1 MTRTLTPV
9 LGLLASL
16 LMAAAAAYY
25 AAAENRHL
33 AGDKLQRTTVLV
45 ARELSQLLLSVEHG
59 VRGARGAIVAAGERF
74 DHATFV
80 RYIAS
85 RDIARE
91 FPGIPGFAWIER
103 VEPGQLAGVLE
114 RAAQEQPGFTLR
126 QYMPNDQSV
135 FLLRYVEPT
144 LFVQSGLGLDLA
156 SEPSRR
162 DALLQAQAAD
172 GLILSKPLQ
181 KSQHRLQSTPDYL
194 ATLSVDTAGGH
205 RGWVLAPI
213 YMHQVLQKVVEPDT
227 AIHLQL
233 TDADASFS
241 LGTAA
246 PTPFWLFLQRTPLH
260 TQKHLTLY
268 GRQWHLSV
276 RPGTGFMATLT
287 VHDPRLV
294 FLAVLATGLLLTAV
308 KALLDN
314 QRRQRALLEQNQQEQ
329 LGLLIDAAPCGMML
343 LDAGYQFIAVNK
355 KLCEQTGYQR
365 SELVEASFALIM
377 GENPDGQ
384 NLQFSHA
391 DVRDNPGIDMMVRR
405 KDGHIFPAAL
415 GLSTI
420 RINQQNHII
429 ATLDDVTER
438 RKIERQIAESEAT
451 FRKLANAMPQHVWI
465 THADGELSYANER
478 CLEFFQLSFEQLRDQ
493 WLNHIHPDDQDDAI
507 EQWLHATNSG
517 EDYSGQYRLKSANG
531 NYVWFISRAVPIED
545 ELGNIIAWYGTNT
558 DVSESM
564 AAQEAVEQQA
574 KNTQAIIDGVMDA
587 IITIDEQG
595 LISQFNTA
603 AEALFGYS
611 ESEVIGKNVNQL
623 MPEPHH
629 HQHDQ
634 YIQNYI
640 TSGQAKIIG
649 KGGVVDGKKRD
660 DSLFKMELRIAE
672 IWHQNQRQFIGMVRD
687 ITERHNNDKLL
698 RAQDHI
704 LGMIAANTEL
714 PITLDALVRDIEDL
728 ASDLIASVLLLDS
741 SGRRLLHGAAPSLP
755 SEINAAINGLT
766 VGPNVGAC
774 GAAVYYQKQ
783 IICADIRTD
792 PHFDPFR
799 DLALKHNL
807 LACWSI
813 PIVSMNE
820 ILGTFALYFR
830 SPRTPT
836 DAHQR
841 IIKMAQHVASLAITH
856 DRRET
861 RIKQLAFYDS
871 LTRLPN
877 RALGMDRLSRA
888 ISDAQRRNESLAV
901 MFIDL
906 DGFKT
911 INDSL
916 GHHVG
921 DRLLKLAA
929 ARLDKCV
936 RENDTVARLGGDEF
950 IVILHGPK
958 DSLADVVAQKVL
970 EAMTRKFQIDE
981 HALHV
986 SCSIGVALYPRDGA
1000 DAQSLLRN
1008 ADAAMYRAKE
1018 LGRNNAQYYTE
1029 ELNRAAME
1037 RITLESEIRAALER
1051 QEFYLHYQPR
1061 VNNRTGKIIGLE
1073 ALVRWQHPSRGTL
1086 GPNVFIPVAE
1096 QSGLITALGEW
1107 VLNHACTQV
1116 NLWLNQLSTPLSI
1129 SVNLSPRQF
1138 RDPAL
1143 TEKVAHI
1150 LAQSAL
1156 PPELLE
1162 LEITESMVMDDAHD
1176 TTVQLHQ
1183 LKSLGIT
1190 LAIDDFGTG
1199 YSNLSRLKH
1208 LPVDVLKIDKSFV
1221 DGIPDDTDDTAIATT
1236 IIAMGHHLKLKIVAE
1251 GVETFQQQKFLSE
1264 NQCDEMQGYL
1274 FGKPVSARDI
1284 EQILGLTPRRTDHR

>member
-1 MTRTLTPV
+1 MGLLTS
-9 LGLLASL
+9 LLLASG
-16 LMAAAAAYY
+16 AAYY
-25 AAAENRHL
+25 AALENRHL
-33 AGDKLQRTTVLV
+33 AEDKLQRTSVSF
-45 ARELSQLLLSVEHG
+45 ARELSQLLLAVEHG
-59 VRGARGAIVAAGERF
+59 VRGTRGAIVAAGGQF
-74 DHATFV
+74 NHFV
-80 RYIAS
+80 FRRYVDS

-91 FPGIPGFAWIER
+91 FPGIAGFAWIQH
-103 VEPGQLAGVLE
+103 VP
-114 RAAQEQPGFTLR
+114 AAQRQTILAQAAEEQPGFSLQ
-126 QYMPNDQSV
+126 QYIAHDDDL

-144 LFVQSGLGLDLA
+144 VFIQSGLGLDLA

-162 DALLQAQAAD
+162 SALLHAEAS
-172 GLILSKPLQ
+172 GSLVLSAPLQ
-181 KSQHRLQSTPDYL
+181 KSEHRLESTPDYL
-194 ATLSVDTAGGH
+194 AILSVDSTEH
-205 RGWVLAPI
+205 KGWVLAPI
-213 YMHQVLQKVVEPDT
+213 YMADMLQQVAGSDS
-227 AIHLQL
+227 AIQFEL
-233 TDADASFS
+233 TDENAHFS
-241 LGTAA
+241 RGQRA
-246 PTPFWLFLQRTPLH
+246 PTPFWLYLQSDPLF
-260 TQKHLTLY
+260 TERSLSLF
-268 GRQWHLSV
+268 GRQWHLRLS
-276 RPGTGFMATLT
+276 PGPKFMSKLATR
-287 VHDPRLV
+287 DPRLV
-294 FLAVLATGLLLTAV
+294 FLVIMASGLLLTAIN
-308 KALLDN
+308 LLWQS
-314 QRRQRALLEQNQQEQ
+314 QRQQRALLQKKQQEQ

-343 LDAGYQFIAVNK
+343 LDANYQFIAVNR
-355 KLCEQTGYQR
+355 KLCEQTGYPR
-365 SELVEASFALIM
+365 SELVGASFNLIM

-384 NLQFSHA
+384 NLQFNNA
-391 DVRDNPGIDMMVRR
+391 DTRNHPGIDMMVRK

-415 GLSTI
+415 GLSTM
-420 RINQQNHII
+420 RINNINHIV
-429 ATLDDVTER
+429 ATLEDVTER
-438 RKIERQIAESEAT
+438 RKIERQIADSEAT

-465 THADGELSYANER
+465 TQPDGELNYANER
-478 CLEFFQLSFEQLRDQ
+478 CLDFFQLKFSQLRDQ
-493 WLNHIHPDDQDDAI
+493 WFNHIHPHDQDYAI
-507 EQWLHATNSG
+507 EQWLQATNSG
-517 EDYSGQYRLKSANG
+517 EDYSAQFRLKSASG
-531 NYVWFISRAVPIED
+531 EYIWFISRAVPIED
-545 ELGNIIAWYGTNT
+545 NQGNIVAWYGTNT
-558 DVSESM
+558 DISESM
-564 AAQEAVEQQA
+564 AAQQAVEQQA
-574 KNTQAIIDGVMDA
+574 NNTQAIIDGVMDA
-587 IITIDEQG
+587 IITIDEHGIVCRYNQ
-595 LISQFNTA
+595 A
-603 AEALFGYS
+603 AQNLFGYAEADVIDQNVS
-611 ESEVIGKNVNQL
+611 MLMPDAFRQNHSQYIRNYLETGQARVIG
-623 MPEPHH
+623 
-629 HQHDQ
+629 
-634 YIQNYI
+634 
-640 TSGQAKIIG
+640 IG
-649 KGGVVDGKKRD
+649 RVVDGQKSD
-660 DSLFKMELRIAE
+660 GSLFKMELRIAE
-672 IWHQNQRQFIGMVRD
+672 IWQQDQRQFIGMVRD
-687 ITERHNNDKLL
+687 ITERYHNEKLL
-698 RAQDHI
+698 QAQDHI

-714 PITLDALVRDIEDL
+714 PITLDALVRDIEAL
-728 ASDLIASVLLLDS
+728 APDVIASVLLVES
-741 SGRRLLHGAAPSLP
+741 SGKRLLHGAAPSLP

-766 VGPNVGAC
+766 IGPDVGAC
-774 GAAVYYQKQ
+774 GTAIYYKKQ
-783 IICADIRTD
+783 IICSDIRTD
-792 PHFDPFR
+792 PHWEFFR
-799 DLALKHNL
+799 ELALKHNL
-807 LACWSI
+807 FACWST
-813 PIVSMNE
+813 PIISMNDV
-820 ILGTFALYFR
+820 LGTFALYFR
-830 SPRTPT
+830 TPRTPT
-836 DAHQR
+836 ETHQR
-841 IIKMAQHVASLAITH
+841 IIGMAQHVASLAITH

-970 EAMTRKFQIDE
+970 EAMTRKFQIDS

-1037 RITLESEIRAALER
+1037 RITLESEIRTALER

-1061 VNNRTGKIIGLE
+1061 INNRTGKIIGLE

-1096 QSGLITALGEW
+1096 QSGLISALGEW
-1107 VLNHACTQV
+1107 VLKHACTQV
-1116 NLWLNQLSTPLSI
+1116 KLWLERLTEPLSI

-1143 TEKVAHI
+1143 TEKVANI
-1150 LAQSAL
+1150 LAQSGL

-1176 TTVQLHQ
+1176 TTIQLHQ

-1208 LPVDVLKIDKSFV
+1208 LPVDVLKIDKTFV
-1221 DGIPDDTDDTAIATT
+1221 DGIPEDTDDIAIATT
-1236 IIAMGHHLKLKIVAE
+1236 IIAMGHHLQLKIVAE
-1251 GVETFQQQKFLSE
+1251 GVETYQQQQFLSE

-1284 EQILGLTPRRTDHR
+1284 EAILGLEPSQINKI

>member
-1 MTRTLTPV
+1 MTRTLTLS
-9 LGLLASL
+9 LGVIASL
-16 LMAAAAAYY
+16 LLAAAAAYFT
-25 AAAENRHL
+25 AAENRQL
-33 AGDKLQRTTVLV
+33 AEAKLQRDAAAL
-45 ARELSQLLLSVEHG
+45 ARELSQLVLAVEHG
-59 VRGARGAIVAAGERF
+59 VRGTRGAIIAAGERF
-74 DHATFV
+74 DHTVFK
-80 RYIAS
+80 RYIES

-103 VEPGQLAGVLE
+103 VPPAQREDVLR
-114 RAAQEQPGFTLR
+114 RAAEEQPGFTLR
-126 QYMPNDQSV
+126 QYMPNEQDL

-156 SEPSRR
+156 SEPGRR
-162 DALLQAQAAD
+162 QALVHAQTTNK
-172 GLILSKPLQ
+172 LVLSAPLQ
-181 KSQHRLQSTPDYL
+181 QSQHRLQSTPDYL
-194 ATLSVDTAGGH
+194 AILSVEADAGH

-213 YMHQVLQKVVEPDT
+213 YMTPFLHQVMGDD
-227 AIHLQL
+227 ASIHLVL
-233 TDADASFS
+233 TDADARFS
-241 LGTAA
+241 LGQAA
-246 PTPFWLFLQRTPLH
+246 PTRAWLYLNASPLGS
-260 TQKHLTLY
+260 QKDLNLY
-268 GRQWHLSV
+268 GRQWQLSV
-276 RPGTGFMATLT
+276 SPGPKFLSTLAI
-287 VHDPRLV
+287 HDPRLI
-294 FLAVLATGLLLTAV
+294 FLAVLATGLLITAV
-308 KALLDN
+308 KALLET
-314 QRRQRALLEQNQQEQ
+314 QRQQRVLLEQNQQEQ

-343 LDAGYQFIAVNK
+343 LNASYQFIAVNK

-365 SELVEASFALIM
+365 NELVDASFALIM
-377 GENPDGQ
+377 GESPDGQ
-384 NLQFSHA
+384 NLQFSNA
-391 DVRDNPGIDMMVRR
+391 DMRDNPGIDMMVRR

-420 RINQQNHII
+420 RINDQNHII

-438 RKIERQIAESEAT
+438 RKIERQIADSEAT

-465 THADGELSYANER
+465 TQPDGELGYANER
-478 CLEFFQLSFEQLRDQ
+478 CLDFFKLSFDQLREQWFDQ
-493 WLNHIHPDDQDDAI
+493 IHPDDQNHAI

-517 EDYSGQYRLKSANG
+517 EDYSCQFRLKPANG
-531 NYVWFISRAVPIED
+531 DYIWFISRAIPVED
-545 ELGNIIAWYGTNT
+545 ELGNVVAWYGTNT

-564 AAQEAVEQQA
+564 AAQQAVEQQA

-587 IITIDEQG
+587 IITINEQG

-611 ESEVIGKNVNQL
+611 EKEVLGKNVNL
-623 MPEPHH
+623 LVPDPHH

-634 YIQNYI
+634 YIQNYLN
-640 TSGQAKIIG
+640 GGEAKIIG

-660 DSLFKMELRIAE
+660 ESLFKMELRIAE

-698 RAQDHI
+698 KAQDHI
-704 LGMIAANTEL
+704 LGMIATNTEL
-714 PITLDALVRDIEDL
+714 PITLDALVRDIEEL
-728 ASDLIASVLLLDS
+728 APDLIASVLLLDS

-755 SEINAAINGLT
+755 SEINAAINGLAI
-766 VGPNVGAC
+766 GPKVGAC
-774 GAAVYYQKQ
+774 GTAVYYQKQ
-783 IICADIRTD
+783 IICSDIRTD
-792 PHFDPFR
+792 PHWEDFR
-799 DLALKHNL
+799 ELALKHNL
-807 LACWSI
+807 LACWST
-813 PIVSMNE
+813 PIISMNE
-820 ILGTFALYFR
+820 VLGSFALYFR
-830 SPRTPT
+830 TPRTPT
-836 DAHQR
+836 ETHQR
-841 IIKMAQHVASLAITH
+841 IINMAQHVATLAITH

-888 ISDAQRRNESLAV
+888 ISDAQRRSESLAV

-1236 IIAMGHHLKLKIVAE
+1236 IIAMGHHLNLKIVAE

-1274 FGKPVSARDI
+1274 FGKPVSTKDI
-1284 EQILGLTPRRTDHR
+1284 EHILGLAPRQTRQQ